1 MKDCTITMVGGNR
14 PYWLAEGRVQGTL
27 CLAEGDSLQEAQD
40 AFAEISEVAEK
51 AQKSV
56 EAKQ

>member
-1 MKDCTITMVGGNR
+1 MVGGNR

-27 CLAEGDSLQEAQD
+27 CLAEGDSFQEAQD

-56 EAKQ
+56 EAEQ